1 MEVER
6 IKIKVGEYTMEFTRS
21 EIDSIKAQNE
31 DLVDAA
37 KELIEKYTLD
47 ENELE
52 RIVVNLFMQRKLGYG
67 LNPDGTV

>member
-6 IKIKVGEYTMEFTRS
+6 FKIKVGEDTMEFTRS
-21 EIDSIKAQNE
+21 EIDGIKAQNE

>member
-6 IKIKVGEYTMEFTRS
+6 IKIKVGEDTMEFTRS
-21 EIDSIKAQNE
+21 EIDGIKAQNE

-67 LNPDGTV
+67 LNPDGTA

>member
-6 IKIKVGEYTMEFTRS
+6 IKIKVGEDTMEFTRS

-52 RIVVNLFMQRKLGYG
+52 RIVVNLFMQRKLGYS

>member
-6 IKIKVGEYTMEFTRS
+6 IKIKVGEDTMEFTRS

>member
-6 IKIKVGEYTMEFTRS
+6 IKIKVGEDTMEFTRS
-21 EIDSIKAQNE
+21 EIDGIKAQNE

-37 KELIEKYTLD
+37 KELIEKYSMEED
-47 ENELE
+47 DLE

>member
-6 IKIKVGEYTMEFTRS
+6 IKIKVGEDTMAFTRS
-21 EIDSIKAQNE
+21 EIDGIKAQNE

-52 RIVVNLFMQRKLGYG
+52 RIVVNLFMQRKLGYS

>member
-6 IKIKVGEYTMEFTRS
+6 IKIKVGEDTMEFTRS
-21 EIDSIKAQNE
+21 EIDGIKAQNE

>member
-6 IKIKVGEYTMEFTRS
+6 IKIKVGEDTMEFTRS

-52 RIVVNLFMQRKLGYG
+52 LIVVNLFMQRKLGYG

>member
-6 IKIKVGEYTMEFTRS
+6 IKIKVGEDTMGFTRS

-37 KELIEKYTLD
+37 KELIEKYTSD

-67 LNPDGTV
+67 LTPDGTV

>member
-6 IKIKVGEYTMEFTRS
+6 IKIKVGEDTMEFTRS
-21 EIDSIKAQNE
+21 EIDGIKAQNE

-52 RIVVNLFMQRKLGYG
+52 HIVVNLFMQRKLGYG
-67 LNPDGTV
+67 LNPGGTV

>member
-6 IKIKVGEYTMEFTRS
+6 IKIKVGEDTMEFTRS

-47 ENELE
+47 ENEHE

-67 LNPDGTV
+67 LNPDSTV